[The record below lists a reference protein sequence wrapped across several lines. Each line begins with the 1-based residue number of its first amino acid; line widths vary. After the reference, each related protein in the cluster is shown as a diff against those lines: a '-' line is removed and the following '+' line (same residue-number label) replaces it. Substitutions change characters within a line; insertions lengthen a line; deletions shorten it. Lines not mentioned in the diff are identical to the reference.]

1 MPTRAIEHHQD
12 LVVGI
17 LGGDQC
23 EKDAHGVGIDLVGD
37 QRGEL
42 SVVRRDGGEGIE
54 VFSDMLGIDDRAHG
68 CRRPAAARIV
78 DATKASFVLKEEPQ
92 RAPQQIS
99 AFGVGVDVVGEF
111 F

>member
-1 MPTRAIEHHQD
+1 MPPRTIEDHQD

-17 LGGDQC
+17 LGSDLR
-23 EKDAHGVGIDLVGD
+23 EKDTHGVGIDLVGD

-42 SVVRRDGGEGIE
+42 SVVWRDGGEGIE
-54 VFSDMLGIDDRAHG
+54 VFSDMLGIDDRADG
-68 CRRPAAARIV
+68 SRRPAAARIV
-78 DATKASFVLKEEPQ
+78 DATKASFVLEEEPQ

-99 AFGVGVDVVGEF
+99 AFGLGVDVFRKF